1 VYYMRNAHCPVECRH
16 DVAALPAIKVTTL
29 RLVFH
34 SASQLCLWA
43 MREFLSCRKQAVEVV
58 KRRLDEDSVDKLQ
71 DTGFNV
77 DSIHVY
83 ITNPDDKLCKTWK
96 RIKELPITK

>member
-1 VYYMRNAHCPVECRH
+1 M
-16 DVAALPAIKVTTL
+16 
-29 RLVFH
+29 
-34 SASQLCLWA
+34 
-43 MREFLSCRKQAVEVV
+43 EVV
-58 KRRLDEDSVDKLQ
+58 KRRLNEDSVDRLQ

>member
-1 VYYMRNAHCPVECRH
+1 MCYMLNANCPVEVR
-16 DVAALPAIKVTTL
+16 ATLPAIKVTTF
-29 RLVFH
+29 RLVFL
-34 SASQLCLWA
+34 SASQLCQWA
-43 MREFLSCRKQAVEVV
+43 IYEFLFCRKQAVEVV
-58 KRRLDEDSVDKLQ
+58 KRRLDEHSVDKLQ